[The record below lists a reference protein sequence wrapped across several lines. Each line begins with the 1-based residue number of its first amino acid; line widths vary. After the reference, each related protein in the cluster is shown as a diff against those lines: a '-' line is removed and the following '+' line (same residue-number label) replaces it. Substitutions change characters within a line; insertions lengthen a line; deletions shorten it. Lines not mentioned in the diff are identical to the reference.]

1 MPDSRAG
8 AAHPFTALEPTA
20 HALEVPAIGSDEDSP
35 WSADEPSGS
44 ADAAFGAVD
53 FVSGPITI
61 GPAEPD
67 QAEQSV
73 MPVSSS
79 VSQLQDSQ
87 LQDEANIVL
96 QRMPAEEL
104 AQPMEQD
111 ASSPEAVQ
119 AAAAIKLSKP
129 VAELTQQVP
138 AGELPGHHT
147 PALQQTAGAA
157 LAGVVGSPAV
167 KVSEEHSVHLAAPT
181 VGQAAYEEGSLQ
193 EGGQPTSSTPLYTCH
208 LQGLGGDPLDMFS
221 QEDVP
226 SAGGQLVP
234 HTAGSRR
241 VHFEA

>member
-1 MPDSRAG
+1 MPDTSAG
-8 AAHPFTALEPTA
+8 AAHPLTSLEPTA

-35 WSADEPSGS
+35 WSADADEDSGP
-44 ADAAFGAVD
+44 AAAAFGAVD

-61 GPAEPD
+61 GPAEPN

-111 ASSPEAVQ
+111 ASSPEAPQ
-119 AAAAIKLSKP
+119 AAAADMLSKP

-138 AGELPGHHT
+138 AGELPGHHI
-147 PALQQTAGAA
+147 PALQQIASAA
-157 LAGVVGSPAV
+157 VASVVGSPAV
-167 KVSEEHSVHLAAPT
+167 KMIAEDPAFPAAPT
-181 VGQAAYEEGSLQ
+181 VGQAAYEQGSIQ
-193 EGGQPTSSTPLYTCH
+193 ESAQPASSIPLYTCH
-208 LQGLGGDPLDMFS
+208 LRGLGEGPLDMPS
-221 QEDVP
+221 QEDVL
-226 SAGGQLVP
+226 SAGEQLLS
-234 HTAGSRR
+234 GD
-241 VHFEA
+241 